1 MQLRVA
7 VRGLREAAACS
18 CMGAVVLLLRGGCMG
33 TVCRGG
39 VQRRGGGVGAAWG
52 RRVAAR
58 GWRGRSVAGASC
70 GMGRALWG
78 GVQGRGGYGDLRG
91 DYVRAVWRG
100 VVAAALL
107 RVWGL
112 RGLRR
117 GGCVGV
123 AWARRGGCMGAAW
136 GWRGGGFWEQLG
148 GCVLVV
154 WGRYA
159 AACVAWQLRGSGVA
173 AVRGQC
179 GGHLWAV

>member
-1 MQLRVA
+1 MA
-7 VRGLREAAACS
+7 WGLH
-18 CMGAVVLLLRGGCMG
+18 
-33 TVCRGG
+33 
-39 VQRRGGGVGAAWG
+39 GGGVGRLEG
-52 RRVAAR
+52 
-58 GWRGRSVAGASC
+58 GAEEVLL
-70 GMGRALWG
+70 GHPVEWVGPFGG